1 MIFVLNLAFKFVNM
15 KAYGFLLL
23 IAAFV
28 FTSCNTVRVTYDF
41 DRSTDF
47 NTYKTYN
54 FHQNGIDKLELNDL
68 DKRRILNA
76 IDAQMAVKGFTKSE
90 TSPELFINV
99 LASSKEKINIDNG
112 YYGGY
117 WGPYYGGSS
126 RVYQY
131 TSGTIIIDII
141 DNARNILIWQGAGS
155 GLNVSDLDNKAEE
168 IPQAVSEILAKFPPP
183 AQK

>member
-1 MIFVLNLAFKFVNM
+1 MKF
-15 KAYGFLLL
+15 YTFLLMIVAGIFL
-23 IAAFV
+23 N
-28 FTSCNTVRVTYDF
+28 SCNTVRVTYDY
-41 DRSTDF
+41 DRATDF

-54 FHQNGIDKLELNDL
+54 FHQKGIDKLELNDL

-76 IDAQMAVKGFTKSE
+76 IDAQMAAKGFTKSE
-90 TSPELFINV
+90 TPELYINV
-99 LASSKEKINIDNG
+99 LASSKEKINVDNG

-117 WGPYYGGSS
+117 WGPYYGGPS

-131 TSGTIIIDII
+131 TSGTIIIDIV

-168 IPQAVSEILAKFPPP
+168 IPQAIEEIMAKFPPP
-183 AQK
+183 AK